1 MKSEEVPMADAMSD
15 RPRPMAQSSMNTGR
29 DNSVTGLIKSLADDV
44 TRLFSQEV
52 ALAKAEVSTALDH
65 IKAGV
70 LSLAIG
76 LGVLFVGFIVL
87 LFAAAEALSLVVAS
101 WLAYLIVGGVV
112 AIIGLILL
120 MKAKKNLNPESMVP
134 NRTIDSLKKDEA
146 MVRRTVS

>member
-1 MKSEEVPMADAMSD
+1 
-15 RPRPMAQSSMNTGR
+15 MAQSSMNTGR
-29 DNSVTGLIKSLADDV
+29 DSSVTGLIKSLADDV

-52 ALAKAEVSTALDH
+52 ALAKAEVSTALNH

-112 AIIGLILL
+112 AVVGLILL

-146 MVRRTVS
+146 LVRRTVS

>member
-1 MKSEEVPMADAMSD
+1 
-15 RPRPMAQSSMNTGR
+15 MAQSSMNTGR
-29 DNSVTGLIKSLADDV
+29 DSSVTGLIKSLADDV

-52 ALAKAEVSTALDH
+52 ALAKAEVSTALNH

-112 AIIGLILL
+112 AVIGLILL
-120 MKAKKNLNPESMVP
+120 MKAKKDLNPESMVP

>member
-1 MKSEEVPMADAMSD
+1 MSGRTQPMPQGSV
-15 RPRPMAQSSMNTGR
+15 NTGR
-29 DNSVTGLIKSLADDV
+29 DSSVTGLIKSLADDV

-52 ALAKAEVSTALDH
+52 ALAKAEVNTALNH

-76 LGVLFVGFIVL
+76 LGVLFAGFIVL
-87 LFAAAEALSLVVAS
+87 LFAAAAALSLVVAP
-101 WLAYLIVGGVV
+101 WLAYLIVGGAV

-120 MKAKKNLNPESMVP
+120 LVAKKNLNPESMVP

>member
-1 MKSEEVPMADAMSD
+1 
-15 RPRPMAQSSMNTGR
+15 MNSGR
-29 DNSVTGLIKSLADDV
+29 DSSVTGLIKSLADDV

-120 MKAKKNLNPESMVP
+120 MKAKK
-134 NRTIDSLKKDEA
+134 T
-146 MVRRTVS
+146 

>member
-1 MKSEEVPMADAMSD
+1 MADAMSD
-15 RPRPMAQSSMNTGR
+15 RTQPMAQSSMSSGR
-29 DNSVTGLIKSLADDV
+29 DGSVTGLIRSLADDV

-52 ALAKAEVSTALDH
+52 ALAKSELSTAVTH

-76 LGVLFVGFIVL
+76 LAVLFSGFIVL
-87 LFAAAEALSLVVAS
+87 LFAAVAALSLVVAP
-101 WLAYLIVGGVV
+101 WLAALIVGGIVAVIGVV
-112 AIIGLILL
+112 LL
-120 MKAKKNLNPESMVP
+120 LSAKKALNPESMVP

>member
-1 MKSEEVPMADAMSD
+1 MADAMSD
-15 RPRPMAQSSMNTGR
+15 RPRPTAQSSMNTGR
-29 DNSVTGLIKSLADDV
+29 DSSVTGLIKSLADDV

-52 ALAKAEVSTALDH
+52 ALAKAEVSTALNH

-87 LFAAAEALSLVVAS
+87 LFAAAEALSLVVAP

-112 AIIGLILL
+112 AIIGVILL
-120 MKAKKNLNPESMVP
+120 MKAKKDLNPESMVP

>member
-1 MKSEEVPMADAMSD
+1 MADAMSD
-15 RPRPMAQSSMNTGR
+15 RHQPIPQSSMNTNTGR
-29 DNSVTGLIKSLADDV
+29 DSSVTGLIKSLADDV

-112 AIIGLILL
+112 AIVGLILL

>member
-1 MKSEEVPMADAMSD
+1 MADAMSD
-15 RPRPMAQSSMNTGR
+15 RTQPMPSSMNTAR
-29 DNSVTGLIKSLADDV
+29 DSSVTGLIKSLADDV

-52 ALAKAEVSTALDH
+52 ALAKAEVATALNH
-65 IKAGV
+65 VKAGV

-76 LGVLFVGFIVL
+76 LGVLFAGFIVL
-87 LFAAAEALSLVVAS
+87 LFAAVAALSLVVAP
-101 WLAYLIVGGVV
+101 WLAALIVGGAV

-120 MKAKKNLNPESMVP
+120 MVAKKNLNPESMVP

>member
-1 MKSEEVPMADAMSD
+1 V
-15 RPRPMAQSSMNTGR
+15 N
-29 DNSVTGLIKSLADDV
+29 
-44 TRLFSQEV
+44 
-52 ALAKAEVSTALDH
+52 TALNH

-76 LGVLFVGFIVL
+76 LGVLFAGFIVL
-87 LFAAAEALSLVVAS
+87 LFAAAAALSLVVAP
-101 WLAYLIVGGVV
+101 WLAYLIVGGAV

-120 MKAKKNLNPESMVP
+120 LVAKKNLNPESMVP

>member
-1 MKSEEVPMADAMSD
+1 MADAMSD
-15 RPRPMAQSSMNTGR
+15 RAHPTAHSSVNTGR
-29 DNSVTGLIKSLADDV
+29 DGSVTGLIKSLADDV

-52 ALAKAEVSTALDH
+52 ALAKSEVATALNH

-76 LGVLFVGFIVL
+76 LGVLFAGFIVL
-87 LFAAAEALSLVVAS
+87 LFAAVAALSLVVAP
-101 WLAYLIVGGVV
+101 WLAALIVGGAV

-120 MKAKKNLNPESMVP
+120 MVAKKNLNPESMVP

>member
-1 MKSEEVPMADAMSD
+1 MADAMSD
-15 RPRPMAQSSMNTGR
+15 RSPSSMNTGR
-29 DNSVTGLIKSLADDV
+29 DSSVTGLIKSLADDV

-52 ALAKAEVSTALDH
+52 ALAKAEVATALNH

-76 LGVLFVGFIVL
+76 LGVLFAGFIVL
-87 LFAAAEALSLVVAS
+87 LFAAVAALSLVVS
-101 WLAYLIVGGVV
+101 QWLAALIVGGAV
-112 AIIGLILL
+112 AVIGLILL
-120 MKAKKNLNPESMVP
+120 MVAKKNLNPESMVP

>member
-1 MKSEEVPMADAMSD
+1 MADAMSD
-15 RPRPMAQSSMNTGR
+15 RPQPIPQSSTMNSGR
-29 DNSVTGLIKSLADDV
+29 DSSVTGLIKSLADDV

>member
-1 MKSEEVPMADAMSD
+1 
-15 RPRPMAQSSMNTGR
+15 MNSGR
-29 DNSVTGLIKSLADDV
+29 DSSVTGLIKSLADDV

>member
-1 MKSEEVPMADAMSD
+1 MADAMSD
-15 RPRPMAQSSMNTGR
+15 RTPPMAHSSMNTGR
-29 DNSVTGLIKSLADDV
+29 DSSVTGLIKSLADDV

-52 ALAKAEVSTALDH
+52 ALAKAEVATALNH

-76 LGVLFVGFIVL
+76 LGVLFAGFIVL
-87 LFAAAEALSLVVAS
+87 LFAAVAALSLVVS
-101 WLAYLIVGGVV
+101 QWLAALIVGGAV
-112 AIIGLILL
+112 AVIGLILL
-120 MKAKKNLNPESMVP
+120 MVAKKNLNPESMVP